1 MKYRAHQWTCP
12 EHHSD
17 RVHTWTKHTQ
27 AYGQVKWV
35 RRKRAA
41 RQPGVGSSMT
51 QSGFVLFATA
61 DAAAA
66 ALAGVDPPARV
77 RTHGSIFMWRETTGL
92 INAQTAFTLS
102 LRRVVFPRCTYARL
116 PEDQMIQHHTKTF
129 GSCALTDA

>member
-17 RVHTWTKHTQ
+17 RVETWTEQ

-35 RRKRAA
+35 RRKREA
-41 RQPGVGSSMT
+41 RQPGAGSSMT

-66 ALAGVDPPARV
+66 ALAGVDPPAHV
-77 RTHGSIFMWRETTGL
+77 RTREAIFMWHNRL
-92 INAQTAFTLS
+92 DKCADRLHIKFT
-102 LRRVVFPRCTYARL
+102 PRCCSTMHLRKA
-116 PEDQMIQHHTKTF
+116 
-129 GSCALTDA
+129 A